1 MRCIFLSFLLLILRG
16 AGFSQTMDSTLAKLG
31 AGYIQERVFL
41 HYDKATYAPGETIW
55 FKAYIMEGF
64 TPAIASKN
72 FYIDWT
78 DEQGKLL
85 HRTVSPI
92 VDGTT
97 NGQFDV
103 PNEFKGKAIHV
114 KGYTNW
120 MLNFDS
126 AFLYTKNIKILSGKP
141 AASAP
146 PIVVKAEITFFP
158 EGGSLIA
165 GVSNRV
171 AFKAHDQWGHPVLVS
186 GTVRNKAGKLIDSLR
201 VQHDGMGFFY
211 VTPVAEDVVTAK
223 WKDQKGI
230 EHTTVL
236 PKVQPQG
243 VALHLSWSGNKNI
256 FTINAEKSN
265 ANNLGVVNIVGTMH
279 QQVVFKLSKDITS
292 GEVKGS
298 IPADQL
304 PSGVLTFTVF
314 DNKWTPLAERIIF
327 INNEELV
334 FKPEFKVQHW
344 GMNKRAR
351 NEIEIT
357 GPAGLM
363 TNFSVAITDAEID
376 TDSSSNIIS
385 HLLLTGDI
393 KGKVYKPE
401 YYISSNTDEIKK
413 HLDLIMLTHG
423 WRSFKWDDIANGK
436 LPEIKYPRDTSY
448 LSLSGRVYGVLP
460 SELREAGDI
469 FLIVKPKKESETS
482 QGQEGGVF
490 SLPLNPDG
498 TFGDPNVIIFDS
510 TQVYH
515 QFQKKR
521 GLNSATVKFMEN
533 RLPAFSKNSLARASV
548 FNPFDTMG
556 NWRHALLAGEAADIY
571 RRYEG
576 KVLEEVIVKSQSKTR
591 LQEMDEKYSSG
602 FFKSG
607 DGYQFDLVNDV
618 FAMSAINIFT
628 YLQGKVAGLQV
639 NNATGQTPSLSWRGG
654 TPQIYLDEMPT
665 DISMI
670 ATLPVTNIAYIKVF
684 RPPFMGGA
692 GGGGG
697 AGAIALYTRRGDDA
711 KNEPGKGLANNIV
724 TGYTEL
730 KVFYSPNYASF
741 KPENDRKDVR
751 TTLYWN
757 PQVITMPDNNRIKLT
772 FYNNDVSNAFRVIIQ
787 GMTKDGRLAY
797 YEEIME

>member
-1 MRCIFLSFLLLILRG
+1 MRCIFLACLLLILRG
-16 AGFSQTMDSTLAKLG
+16 AGFSQNIDSTLAKIG
-31 AGYIQERVFL
+31 AGYIEERVFL
-41 HYDKATYAPGETIW
+41 HYDKATYAAGETIW
-55 FKAYIMEGF
+55 FKAYILEGF
-64 TPAIASKN
+64 MPATESKN
-72 FYIDWT
+72 FYVDWT

-97 NGQFDV
+97 NGQFAI
-103 PNEFKGKAIHV
+103 PTEFKGKAVHV
-114 KGYTNW
+114 KAYTNW

-126 AFLYTKNIKILSGKP
+126 AFVYTKNIKILSDKP
-141 AASAP
+141 VVSTQA
-146 PIVVKAEITFFP
+146 IVVKTDITFFP
-158 EGGSLIA
+158 EGGSLIE
-165 GVSNRV
+165 GVNNRV
-171 AFKAHDQWGHPVLVS
+171 AFKAHDQWGHPVLIN

-211 VTPVAEDVVTAK
+211 VTPASDDVLTAK
-223 WKDQKGI
+223 WKDQKGV
-230 EHTTVL
+230 EQTTVL
-236 PKVQPQG
+236 PKVQSKG
-243 VALHLSWSGNKNI
+243 IAVHLNWSGDKNI
-256 FTINAEKSN
+256 FTLYAQKGS
-265 ANNLGVVNIVGTMH
+265 ANNPGTVNIIGSMH

-292 GEVKGS
+292 GEAKGS

-314 DNKWTPLAERIIF
+314 DSKWVPLAERIIF

-351 NEIEIT
+351 NEIEIA

-401 YYISSNTDEIKK
+401 YYISSNTDEVKK
-413 HLDLIMLTHG
+413 NLDLVMLTHG
-423 WRSFKWDDIANGK
+423 WRRFKWDDVAKGK
-436 LPEIKYPRDTSY
+436 LPEIKYPRDTAY
-448 LSLSGRVYGVLP
+448 LTLSGRVYGVLP

-469 FLIVKPKKESETS
+469 FLIIKPKKESDTS
-482 QGQEGGVF
+482 PGQEGGVF
-490 SLPLNPDG
+490 SLALNPDG
-498 TFGDPNVIIFDS
+498 TFVDHNVIIFDS
-510 TQVYH
+510 TQIYY

-533 RLPAFSKNSLARASV
+533 RLPAFSKNSLAKASV

-556 NWRHALLAGEAADIY
+556 NWRHALLSGEAAAIY
-571 RRYEG
+571 KQYEG
-576 KVLEEVIVKSQSKTR
+576 KVLEEVIVKSQVKTR

-602 FFKSG
+602 MFSRG

-628 YLQGKVAGLQV
+628 YLQGKVAGLQI
-639 NNATGQTPSLSWRGG
+639 NNATGQMPSLSWRGG
-654 TPQIYLDEMPT
+654 TPQIYLDEMLT

-670 ATLPVTNIAYIKVF
+670 SSMPVTNIAYIKVF

-692 GGGGG
+692 SGGGG
-697 AGAIALYTRRGDDA
+697 AGAIALYTRRGDDV
-711 KNEPGKGLANNIV
+711 KNEPGKGLASNIV

-730 KVFYSPNYASF
+730 RVFYSPNYASF
-741 KPENDRKDVR
+741 KPENERKDVR

-757 PQVITMPDNNRIKLT
+757 PQVITMPDNNRIKLS

-797 YEEIME
+797 FEEIME